1 MIQEKEEGTSLD
13 GQIEYMEE
21 LKDKISSFTKGLQD
35 LNLIFKKI
43 FVKFLSYKDN
53 TDVLDNYE
61 NNLN

>member
-1 MIQEKEEGTSLD
+1 MKAEIAGFSKNLTE
-13 GQIEYMEE
+13 
-21 LKDKISSFTKGLQD
+21 

-43 FVKFLSYKDN
+43 FVRFLSYKDN